1 MAQPSFPPPHA
12 SFPPPLTSYPPPAAP
27 PVRPRSTRMRWLA
40 GAAVAI
46 LVLSIVAGFL
56 NAARMTPASNRA
68 SAAPTVS
75 VAATATASIGAATAF
90 AGKDGSGQV
99 TVSSAAWSTTG
110 DTMPPTGQAFL
121 VVDLTVSATV
131 GRVEAGWIYV
141 RLVDAAGETHLFSL
155 GPKLSHLLHSQVLT
169 PGQSAT
175 GQVSFTAPRG
185 ACVLQFLD
193 PGLGPVA
200 SIRIPA

>member
-1 MAQPSFPPPHA
+1 
-12 SFPPPLTSYPPPAAP
+12 
-27 PVRPRSTRMRWLA
+27 
-40 GAAVAI
+40 
-46 LVLSIVAGFL
+46 
-56 NAARMTPASNRA
+56 
-68 SAAPTVS
+68 
-75 VAATATASIGAATAF
+75 
-90 AGKDGSGQV
+90 
-99 TVSSAAWSTTG
+99 
-110 DTMPPTGQAFL
+110 MPPNGQAFL
-121 VVDLTVSATV
+121 VVDLTVSATG

-155 GPKLSHLLHSQVLT
+155 GPKLTNLLHSQVLT

-193 PGLGPVA
+193 PSLGPVA